1 MMARPDHHLLRSLP
15 DGPPEMTP
23 EGGIGIQSH
32 TIGELVAAQAEA
44 NKEIRNVTASS
55 TNPHYGNTFANLDSV
70 TKTVR
75 PIYARHGL
83 TLTQAPWFFDGNDF
97 LITTLAHTSGQ
108 WQRSCMRLHHE
119 AGKNGMQA
127 VGSSITYARRQAL
140 CGMANISQTDDPED
154 DDGMEASLPPTPAAP
169 AAIRNEDVDA
179 LLDDVLGP
187 PFPQTEDETK
197 LFNAIDAISSM
208 DSMRMFSTSPEM
220 QQLRGS
226 VRREV
231 WIGAWDAKKKE
242 IIDGN
247 R

>member
-1 MMARPDHHLLRSLP
+1 MARPSHLIQSLP

-23 EGGIGIQSH
+23 EGGIGMQSQM
-32 TIGELVAAQAEA
+32 IGELVAAQVEA

-55 TNPHYGNTFANLDSV
+55 SNPHNGNTFANLDSV
-70 TKTVR
+70 TKTGR

-83 TLTQAPWFFDGNDF
+83 TLTQAPWWFDGNDF

-108 WQRSCMRLHHE
+108 WQRSCMKLHHE

-127 VGSSITYARRQAL
+127 VGSSITYARRQVL

-154 DDGMEASLPPTPAAP
+154 DDGMEASLPPLVEHADHYGGAD
-169 AAIRNEDVDA
+169 EDDA
-179 LLDDVLGP
+179 LKPSTDDP

-208 DSMRMFSTSPEM
+208 DTMAMFTDSLEM

-231 WIGAWDAKKKE
+231 WIATWDAKKKE
-242 IIDGN
+242 IIDGK

>member
-1 MMARPDHHLLRSLP
+1 MARPDHHLLRSLP

-55 TNPHYGNTFANLDSV
+55 KNPHYGNTFANLDAV

-127 VGSSITYARRQAL
+127 VGSSITYARRQVL
-140 CGMANISQTDDPED
+140 CGMANISQTADDPED
-154 DDGMEASLPPTPAAP
+154 DDGMEASLPPAPPAPP
-169 AAIRNEDVDA
+169 A
-179 LLDDVLGP
+179 DDP
-187 PFPQTEDETK
+187 PFPPTEDETK

-208 DSMRMFSTSPEM
+208 DTMRMFSTSPEM
-220 QQLRGS
+220 QQLRES

-231 WIGAWDAKKKE
+231 WIDKWDAKKKE
-242 IIDGN
+242 IIDGQRKPAN
-247 R
+247 TA

>member
-1 MMARPDHHLLRSLP
+1 MMARPNHLLQSLP
-15 DGPPEMTP
+15 DAPPEMTP

-83 TLTQAPWFFDGNDF
+83 TLTQAPWWFDGNDF

-127 VGSSITYARRQAL
+127 VGSSITYARRQVL

-154 DDGMEASLPPTPAAP
+154 DDGMEASLPPAPPADPQASAP
-169 AAIRNEDVDA
+169 PPP
-179 LLDDVLGP
+179 DDP

-208 DSMRMFSTSPEM
+208 DTMRMFSTSPEM
-220 QQLRGS
+220 QQLRQQ